1 VLDVAIL
8 GPLAVSVDGA
18 RVEVPRGKA
27 SELLARLALEAGEL
41 VSAERLVEDLWASA
55 TTEVRRNTLQSKV
68 AMLRRALGPGSVVG
82 RDGGYALEVEPDHVD
97 ALAVQRAAMAASRL
111 RERSEPEQALGVC
124 EPALLLF
131 GGTPL
136 QVAGDA
142 EWGSLARTRVDQA
155 HSTLLEVRSWA
166 RLELGGASS
175 AIGELEDAVAAY
187 PFHEGLWELLITALY
202 RTGRQAD
209 ALAAYQR
216 VRFQLGEELGL
227 DPGPALQTLERD
239 ILAQDVASPSVRGAD
254 GGVGP
259 ARGNL
264 PSLSVGLVGRD
275 ADVRTLAE
283 LLTRERLVEI
293 LGPGGIGKTAV
304 ALDVGRLLLDTGEV
318 DAVWLARLE
327 NTVTRA
333 DVVDVLIAALHGP
346 GSEAALF
353 ERLRAGSALVILD
366 NCEHVVGVA
375 ADLAVRLLDH
385 APGLRILCTS
395 QLPLEVDGESVVELA
410 PLGLPDAVRLFGRR
424 ASRLAGADGPHGD
437 DAQVLE
443 LCRSLDGLPLAI
455 ELAAARTRTLT
466 VAEITRRLDDRF
478 SVLNDPSS
486 RRPERRRS
494 LRSTIGW
501 SYELLFP
508 DDQRGLWALAAFAGG
523 APLPGVEF
531 VLEALGVPAA
541 ATIDVV
547 DRLVTRSLVTLHDDA
562 GSDGGP
568 RYRLLDSIRAFALEA
583 MADAG
588 ESEVALESHSRWYAE
603 VAAGSTAG
611 IRGTGQAEHLRFART
626 ERANIDAALAW
637 SVGHDPMRALDIA
650 SGFGWAWVV
659 LGDSRGAERIL
670 TALSAAAGLETAR
683 QRAVA
688 LLLAGWIEASTGD
701 LAQAREHV
709 DTATELARSDD
720 DSDLQARCAYYL
732 AYVVSHHGDF
742 REALAL
748 TDRSRA
754 TYDALDRPWDQAAN
768 ALFAA
773 RAAISAADPERSVE
787 AVAEVQRWL
796 SVVDDPWLHSRGEA
810 IQGELARVQRRFED
824 AVAHLASAV
833 ETSHR
838 LGFLQTEAYQLSS
851 LGRAQCQ
858 AGDYAAGID
867 SLRTSVGKAETTGDV
882 RLAALVRVHLG
893 RALRA
898 QGELS
903 EARVV
908 LTAAEVWHRAA
919 GGGEQ
924 ALLGECLLAALDA
937 ADGEASARVRLTS
950 LLVRAREHEAAHVEV
965 FALDALARRAAD
977 TGQQAEALRLLASA
991 DRRMDEVSHF
1001 ITEHDRTDAQWVR
1014 QRQQVGD
1021 AR

>member
-1 VLDVAIL
+1 VLDVALL
-8 GPLAVSVDGA
+8 GPLEVTVDGA
-18 RVEVPRGKA
+18 PVEVPSGKA

-41 VSAERLVEDLWASA
+41 VSAERLVEDLWAST

-68 AMLRRALGPGSVVG
+68 AMLRRALGPVSVAS
-82 RDGGYALEVEPDHVD
+82 RDGGYALDVEADHVD
-97 ALAVQRAAMAASRL
+97 VLAVQRAAATAARL
-111 RERSEPEQALGVC
+111 REGGEPEQAAELCGS
-124 EPALLLF
+124 ALRLF
-131 GGTPL
+131 RGTPL
-136 QVAGDA
+136 QVAADA
-142 EWGSLARTRVDQA
+142 EWTSVPRTRVDEA
-155 HSTLLEVRSWA
+155 HTTLLEVRFWA
-166 RLELGGASS
+166 RLELGGAGSV
-175 AIGELEDAVAAY
+175 IGELEGAVAEH

-216 VRFQLGEELGL
+216 VRTQLGDELGL
-227 DPGPALQTLERD
+227 DPGPALQRLERD
-239 ILAQDVASPSVRGAD
+239 ILAQEVAGTPVTAASD
-254 GGVGP
+254 GSGGT

-264 PSLSVGLVGRD
+264 PSMSAGLVGRD
-275 ADVRTLAE
+275 ADVEELAE
-283 LLTRERLVEI
+283 LLSRERLVEVI
-293 LGPGGIGKTAV
+293 GPGGIGKTAV
-304 ALDVGRLLLDTGEV
+304 ALDVGRRLLTSDAV

-327 NTVTRA
+327 STATRA

-353 ERLRAGSALVILD
+353 ERLRASSALVILD
-366 NCEHVVGVA
+366 NCEHVVEVA

-385 APGLRILCTS
+385 APALRILCTS
-395 QLPLEVDGESVVELA
+395 QLPLEIDGERAVELA
-410 PLGLPDAVRLFGRR
+410 PLELSDAVELFARR
-424 ASRLAGADGPHGD
+424 ASRLTGAARD
-437 DAQVLE
+437 DESVLD

-466 VAEITRRLDDRF
+466 VEEITRRLDDRF
-478 SVLNDPSS
+478 SVLKDPSS

-501 SYELLFP
+501 SYDLLFP

-523 APLPGVEF
+523 APLPAVEF

-547 DRLVTRSLVTLHDDA
+547 DRLVTRSLVTLHDDSGA
-562 GSDGGP
+562 DGGP

-583 MADAG
+583 MAEAG
-588 ESEVALESHSRWYAE
+588 EAELALESHARWYADL
-603 VAAGSTAG
+603 AAGSTSGVRSAD
-611 IRGTGQAEHLRFART
+611 QDKHLRFART

-637 SVGHDPMRALDIA
+637 SVGHDPLRALDLA

-659 LGDSRGAERIL
+659 LGDSRGAERIVA
-670 TALSAAAGLETAR
+670 ALEATAGLDTDR

-701 LAQAREHV
+701 LALARQHV
-709 DTATELARSDD
+709 DAATGLAESSDD
-720 DSDLQARCAYYL
+720 LDLQARCAYYL
-732 AYVVSHHGDF
+732 AYVVSHHGEF

-754 TYDALDRPWDQAAN
+754 IYDGLHRPWDQAAN

-773 RAAISAADPERSVE
+773 RAAISAADEQRSIE
-787 AVAEVQRWL
+787 AVADVERWL
-796 SVVDDPWLHSRGEA
+796 EAVEDPWLHARGEA
-810 IQGELARVQRRFED
+810 IKGELARVQHRFGD
-824 AVAHLASAV
+824 AVMHLTSAA
-833 ETSHR
+833 EASHR

-858 AGDYAAGID
+858 TGDYAAGIVT
-867 SLRTSVGKAETTGDV
+867 LRTSIAKAEATGDV
-882 RLAALVRVHLG
+882 RLAALIRVHLG

-898 QGELS
+898 EGDVVG
-903 EARVV
+903 AR
-908 LTAAEVWHRAA
+908 AALASAAAWHREA

-924 ALLGECLLAALDA
+924 ALLGECLLCALEA
-937 ADGEASARVRLTS
+937 ADGEPLARDRLVA
-950 LLVRAREHEAAHVEV
+950 LLTEAKEQDAAHVEV
-965 FALDALARRAAD
+965 FALDTLARLAAD
-977 TGQQAEALRLLASA
+977 SGREAEARELLDRA
-991 DRRMDEVSHF
+991 DRRMEAASHF
-1001 ITEHDRTDAQWVR
+1001 ITDHDRTDAHWVR
-1014 QRQQVGD
+1014 RTDRSHLG

>member
-1 VLDVAIL
+1 MLDVALL
-8 GPLAVSVDGA
+8 GPLEVRVDGA
-18 RVEVPRGKA
+18 QVEVPSGKA

-41 VSAERLVEDLWASA
+41 VSAERLVEDLWAST

-68 AMLRRALGPGSVVG
+68 AMLRRALGPASLAS
-82 RDGGYALEVEPDHVD
+82 RDGGYALEVEADHVD
-97 ALAVQRAAMAASRL
+97 VLAVQRAAATAARL
-111 RERSEPEQALGVC
+111 REGGEPEQAADLCGST
-124 EPALLLF
+124 LRLF
-131 GGTPL
+131 RGTPL
-136 QVAGDA
+136 LVAGDA
-142 EWGSLARTRVDQA
+142 EWASVPRTRVDEA
-155 HSTLLEVRSWA
+155 HTTLLEIRFWA
-166 RLELGGASS
+166 RLELGGAGSV
-175 AIGELEDAVAAY
+175 IGELEGAVAEH

-216 VRFQLGEELGL
+216 VRTQLGDELGL
-227 DPGPALQTLERD
+227 DPGPALQRLERD
-239 ILAQDVASPSVRGAD
+239 ILSQEVAAGPVTAASD
-254 GGVGP
+254 GSGTP
-259 ARGNL
+259 RGNL
-264 PSLSVGLVGRD
+264 PSMSAGLVGRD
-275 ADVRTLAE
+275 ADVETLAE
-283 LLTRERLVEI
+283 LLSRERLVEVI
-293 LGPGGIGKTAV
+293 GPGGIGKTAV
-304 ALDVGRLLLDTGEV
+304 ALDVGRRLLASDAV

-353 ERLRAGSALVILD
+353 ERLRVGSALVVLD
-366 NCEHVVGVA
+366 NCEHVVEVA

-385 APGLRILCTS
+385 APALRILCTS
-395 QLPLEVDGESVVELA
+395 QLPLEIDGERVVELA
-410 PLGLPDAVRLFGRR
+410 PLELPDAVELFGRR
-424 ASRLAGADGPHGD
+424 ASRLTGTARD
-437 DAQVLE
+437 DERVLD

-466 VAEITRRLDDRF
+466 VEEITRRLDDRF
-478 SVLNDPSS
+478 SVLKDPSS

-508 DDQRGLWALAAFAGG
+508 DDQRGLWALATFAGG
-523 APLPGVEF
+523 APLPAVEF

-547 DRLVTRSLVTLHDDA
+547 DRLVTRSLVTLHDDPGA
-562 GSDGGP
+562 DGGP

-583 MADAG
+583 MAEAG
-588 ESEVALESHSRWYAE
+588 EAEVALESHARWYADL
-603 VAAGSTAG
+603 AAGSTSGVRSAD
-611 IRGTGQAEHLRFART
+611 QDEHLRFART

-637 SVGHDPMRALDIA
+637 SVGHDPRRALDLA

-659 LGDSRGAERIL
+659 LGDSRGAERIVA
-670 TALSAAAGLETAR
+670 ALDAAAGLDTAR

-701 LAQAREHV
+701 LALAREHV
-709 DTATELARSDD
+709 DAATDLAESSDD
-720 DSDLQARCAYYL
+720 PDLRARCAYYL
-732 AYVVSHHGDF
+732 AYVVSHHGEF

-754 TYDALDRPWDQAAN
+754 IYDGMDRPWDQAAT

-773 RAAISAADPERSVE
+773 RAAISAADEPRSVE
-787 AVAEVQRWL
+787 AVAEVERWL
-796 SVVDDPWLHSRGEA
+796 AVVDDPWLHARGEA
-810 IQGELARVQRRFED
+810 ITGELARVQHRFGD
-824 AVAHLASAV
+824 AVAHLTSAV
-833 ETSHR
+833 EASHR

-858 AGDYAAGID
+858 AGDYAAGVAT
-867 SLRTSVGKAETTGDV
+867 LRTSIDKAEATGDV
-882 RLAALVRVHLG
+882 RLAALTRVHLG

-898 QGELS
+898 EGDPLG
-903 EARVV
+903 AR
-908 LTAAEVWHRAA
+908 AALESAAAWHRDA

-937 ADGEASARVRLTS
+937 VDGGPFAQDRLVA
-950 LLVRAREHEAAHVEV
+950 LLTEAREQDAAHVEV
-965 FALDALARRAAD
+965 FALDALARLAAES
-977 TGQQAEALRLLASA
+977 GREAETVELLDRA
-991 DRRMDEVSHF
+991 DRRMEAASHF
-1001 ITEHDRTDAQWVR
+1001 ITDHDRTDAQWVR
-1014 QRQQVGD
+1014 RSDRSHLG

>member
-1 VLDVAIL
+1 MLDVALL
-8 GPLAVSVDGA
+8 GPLEVTVDGA
-18 RVEVPRGKA
+18 PVEVPSGKA

-41 VSAERLVEDLWASA
+41 VSAERLVEDLWAST

-68 AMLRRALGPGSVVG
+68 AMLRRALGSAAVAS
-82 RDGGYALEVEPDHVD
+82 RDGGYALEVEADHVD
-97 ALAVQRAAMAASRL
+97 VLAVQRAATTAARL
-111 RERSEPEQALGVC
+111 REGGEPEQAAELCGS
-124 EPALLLF
+124 ALRLF
-131 GGTPL
+131 RGTPL
-136 QVAGDA
+136 PVAGDA
-142 EWGSLARTRVDQA
+142 EWASVPRTRVDEA
-155 HSTLLEVRSWA
+155 HATLLEIRFWA

-175 AIGELEDAVAAY
+175 VIGELEGAVAEH

-216 VRFQLGEELGL
+216 VRTQLGDELGL
-227 DPGPALQTLERD
+227 DPGPALQQLERD
-239 ILAQDVASPSVRGAD
+239 ILAQDVAAAPQTSAS
-254 GGVGP
+254 GGSGGQ
-259 ARGNL
+259 RGNL
-264 PSLSVGLVGRD
+264 PSMSAGLVGRD
-275 ADVRTLAE
+275 ADVAALAE
-283 LLTRERLVEI
+283 LLSGERLVEVI
-293 LGPGGIGKTAV
+293 GPGGIGKTAV
-304 ALDVGRLLLDTGEV
+304 ALEVGRRLSTSDAV

-353 ERLRAGSALVILD
+353 ERLRASSALVILD
-366 NCEHVVGVA
+366 NCEHVVEVA
-375 ADLAVRLLDH
+375 ADLAVRLLDA
-385 APGLRILCTS
+385 APALRVLCTS
-395 QLPLEVDGESVVELA
+395 QLPLEIDGERLVELA
-410 PLGLPDAVRLFGRR
+410 PLELSDAVELFGRR
-424 ASRLAGADGPHGD
+424 ASRLTGTPRD
-437 DAQVLE
+437 DESVLD

-466 VAEITRRLDDRF
+466 VEEITRRLDDRF
-478 SVLNDPSS
+478 SVLKDPSS

-508 DDQRGLWALAAFAGG
+508 DDQRGLWALSAFAGG
-523 APLPGVEF
+523 APLPAVEF

-547 DRLVTRSLVTLHDDA
+547 DRLVTRSLVTLHDDPGA
-562 GSDGGP
+562 DGGP

-583 MADAG
+583 MAEAG
-588 ESEVALESHSRWYAE
+588 EDERALDAHARWYADA
-603 VAAGSTAG
+603 AAGSTSGVRSAD
-611 IRGTGQAEHLRFART
+611 QDEHLRFART

-637 SVGHDPMRALDIA
+637 SVGHDPLRALDIA

-659 LGDSRGAERIL
+659 LGDSRGAERIVA
-670 TALSAAAGLETAR
+670 ALEAAAGLDTAR

-701 LAQAREHV
+701 LARAREHV
-709 DTATELARSDD
+709 DAAADLAESSDD
-720 DSDLQARCAYYL
+720 LDLQARCAYYL
-732 AYVVSHHGDF
+732 AYVVSHHGEF

-754 TYDALDRPWDQAAN
+754 IYDGLDRPWDQAAN

-773 RAAISAADPERSVE
+773 RAAISAADEQRSID
-787 AVAEVQRWL
+787 AVAEVERWL
-796 SVVDDPWLHSRGEA
+796 DVVEDPWLHTRGEA
-810 IQGELARVQRRFED
+810 IKGELARVQHRFGD
-824 AVAHLASAV
+824 AVVHLSSAV
-833 ETSHR
+833 EASHR

-858 AGDYAAGID
+858 AGDYATGVVT
-867 SLRTSVGKAETTGDV
+867 LRTSVAKAEATGDV
-882 RLAALVRVHLG
+882 RLAALTRVHLG

-898 QGELS
+898 EGDLVG
-903 EARVV
+903 ARAA
-908 LTAAEVWHRAA
+908 LASATAWHRGA

-937 ADGEASARVRLTS
+937 ADGEPLAQDRLAA
-950 LLVRAREHEAAHVEV
+950 LLP
-965 FALDALARRAAD
+965 RRASRTPPTWRSSLWTPSPGWRPTQVTTPRPESSS
-977 TGQQAEALRLLASA
+977 TGRTAGW
-991 DRRMDEVSHF
+991 RRSRTSSR
-1001 ITEHDRTDAQWVR
+1001 ITTGPTRTGYDGR
-1014 QRQQVGD
+1014 HLG